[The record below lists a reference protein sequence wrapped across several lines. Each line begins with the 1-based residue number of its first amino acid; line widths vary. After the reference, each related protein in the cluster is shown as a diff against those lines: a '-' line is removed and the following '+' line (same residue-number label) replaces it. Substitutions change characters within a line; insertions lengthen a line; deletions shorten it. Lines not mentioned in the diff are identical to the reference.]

1 MPGVNRYAYNWR
13 HMETAYAAVFFIFG
27 TVIGSFLNVL
37 ADRLPQE
44 QSVISPPS
52 RCPACQ
58 RRLSVTDMIP
68 VISWL
73 ALRGR
78 CRTCDEKIPARVFW
92 VEAATGLIFAYLY
105 LYIGLSPLLW
115 VGLFYAAVMVV
126 IFVIDLEH
134 QLILNNILT
143 PAIIAAV
150 VISLFSG
157 QIESVPSF
165 LNAVIGAVAGFGI
178 FLLVYIVSRGG
189 MGEGDVKLGALAGA
203 ITGWPNVIVAVILSW
218 VASGLVAIALLAF
231 RRKGRREAIAFGP
244 FLALS
249 TLVTFLWGS
258 QLIDWYLGL
267 FLN

>member
-1 MPGVNRYAYNWR
+1 
-13 HMETAYAAVFFIFG
+13 MESAYAAVFFIFG

-44 QSVISPPS
+44 QSVVSPPS

-58 RRLSVTDMIP
+58 RRLTVIDMIP

-78 CRTCDEKIPARVFW
+78 CRTCEAKIPARVFW

-105 LYIGLSPLLW
+105 LYLGLSPLLW
-115 VGLFYAAVMVV
+115 LSLFYAALMVV
-126 IFVIDLEH
+126 IFVIDMEH
-134 QLILNNILT
+134 QVILNNILL
-143 PAIIAAV
+143 PAIIIALV
-150 VISLFSG
+150 VSLFSG
-157 QIESVPSF
+157 QIETVPSV
-165 LNAVIGAVAGFGI
+165 LNAIIGAVAGFGI
-178 FLLVYIVSRGG
+178 FLVVYIVSRGG

-203 ITGWPNVIVAVILSW
+203 ITGWPNIMAAVILSW
-218 VASGLVAIALLAF
+218 IASGLVAIALLAF

-249 TLVTFLWGS
+249 TLITFLWGS